1 MLLGERKTDKF
12 DVRLS
17 VQDHAKAFAQEP
29 ACGTHPG
36 RAGLRVH
43 SPAQELAARS
53 GGGIGHGRPP
63 EPSGEPRRRA
73 FDLWHCP
80 PGESRNLAGGIA
92 GDGMLGRRKDER
104 DQTVAEMQEVCV
116 AECGSDRE
124 AQTRSV
130 IADRFIAMEIVLQ
143 ALARARSRNPVAI
156 ASSAQREAGR
166 PRAYL
171 HRRASGRTAE

>member
-1 MLLGERKTDKF
+1 MPEFSTPTTPIT
-12 DVRLS
+12 VS
-17 VQDHAKAFAQEP
+17 N
-29 ACGTHPG
+29 
-36 RAGLRVH
+36 
-43 SPAQELAARS
+43 LA
-53 GGGIGHGRPP
+53 
-63 EPSGEPRRRA
+63 PRRIPCPQ
-73 FDLWHCP
+73 WEHCP
-80 PGESRNLAGGIA
+80 TGESRNLAGGIA

-143 ALARARSRNPVAI
+143 ALARARRRNPVAI